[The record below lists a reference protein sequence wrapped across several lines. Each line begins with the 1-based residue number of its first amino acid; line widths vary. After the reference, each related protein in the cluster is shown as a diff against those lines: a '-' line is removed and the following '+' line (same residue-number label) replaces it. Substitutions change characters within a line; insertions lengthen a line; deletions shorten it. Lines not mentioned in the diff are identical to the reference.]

1 MKKRKSLAARITAA
15 RAATPRTA
23 LALTAAVLAAA
34 MAVTGCSGT
43 GRTETEPESQA
54 EITAGPA
61 VNRPESPK
69 QSLGSQSGEGPA
81 AYVDDFYDAVNH
93 DTLESWEIP
102 AEQADMSWFRKARE
116 DNYSKVNDLIRQ
128 ASSEAGQAGQE
139 AGSDLYNIRAL
150 NLTGLD
156 RETRDREGYGRTAGA
171 FLKEI
176 DSADSVTGLLKACLQ
191 FQRNTGLF
199 SLMGWNYGG
208 DSEDS
213 SVKVLYLSQPDSGLR
228 REVWFSEDA
237 SNQKRVEEYKKYL
250 TKLHENNGLSPE
262 EAGAT
267 AARVTDMMKE
277 LASSS
282 LKIEEVYDAEKTYN
296 VCTAGEAADRKRV
309 V

>member
-1 MKKRKSLAARITAA
+1 MKKRKIPTLAAAI
-15 RAATPRTA
+15 
-23 LALTAAVLAAA
+23 LAAA

-61 VNRPESPK
+61 DNRPEVLKPPH
-69 QSLGSQSGEGPA
+69 GSQTGEGPA

-116 DNYSKVNDLIRQ
+116 DNYSKVNDLIGK
-128 ASSEAGQAGQE
+128 ASSEAGQADQE

-176 DSADSVTGLLKACLQ
+176 DSADSVTGLLEACLR
-191 FQRNTGLF
+191 FQRNTGMF
-199 SLMGWNYGG
+199 SLMGWYYGG

-213 SVKVLYLSQPDSGLR
+213 SVKVLYLSQPDTGLR

-237 SNQKRVEEYKKYL
+237 SNQKRVEEYKKISHKASRKQRPEPGGSRGRNSPGNGYDEG
-250 TKLHENNGLSPE
+250 TGVLHPQDRGGL
-262 EAGAT
+262 
-267 AARVTDMMKE
+267 
-277 LASSS
+277 
-282 LKIEEVYDAEKTYN
+282 
-296 VCTAGEAADRKRV
+296 
-309 V
+309 